1 MQLSIAFD
9 LGFQEICT
17 LSSIECLKSNHMQDV
32 LNFLSELK
40 VNNNK
45 DWFDQNR
52 SRYEESRK
60 KILFLTELI
69 IHEINGFDPEIG
81 SQNPKDCVFRI
92 FRDVRFSNDKTPYKI
107 NMGSFIAKGGRK
119 SMGSG
124 YYLHIEPGGSF
135 VGGGA
140 YCPPA
145 DSLKA
150 LRTEIF
156 DHPEE
161 FRGLINSNSF
171 QKMYPEM
178 FDDKLKTAPK
188 GFPKDF
194 PEIDLLK
201 YKSYAFTSRMADSD
215 VVSDGFVGKVVAA
228 FKELSP
234 VNRFLNTAIDKW
246 L

>member
-1 MQLSIAFD
+1 MPKIVFF
-9 LGFQEICT
+9 GF
-17 LSSIECLKSNHMQDV
+17 
-32 LNFLSELK
+32 
-40 VNNNK
+40 
-45 DWFDQNR
+45 
-52 SRYEESRK
+52 
-60 KILFLTELI
+60 
-69 IHEINGFDPEIG
+69 
-81 SQNPKDCVFRI
+81 

-107 NMGSFIAKGGRK
+107 NMGSFIARGGRK
-119 SMGSG
+119 SMGAG
-124 YYLHIEPGGSF
+124 YYFHIEPGGSF
-135 VGGGA
+135 VGGGS

-156 DHPEE
+156 DHPQE
-161 FRGLINSNSF
+161 FKQLIYSDSF

-178 FDDKLKTAPK
+178 YDDKLKTAPK

-201 YKSYAFTSRMADSD
+201 YKSYAFTSRIPDA
-215 VVSDGFVGKVVAA
+215 VVASEAYVGKIIAA

-234 VNRFLNTAIDKW
+234 VNRFLNVALDKW